1 VCHTGGV
8 PAFVNVVEIFA
19 KGRGGLLL
27 PHDERER
34 SHVVGGEMNNE
45 ATGRRGFLKHA
56 GLLGS
61 IAMMGGFSQ
70 SALAGDGA
78 PDRVIE
84 DLALPEQMEEAPK
97 YHIKFAVCGMS
108 HDHIYGMVGAV
119 QRGGGELVAVWGQE
133 PDKLATFMKRFP
145 NARVVIQLV
154 LSSQIAS
161 ERAPLGVKV
170 MKHGKDY
177 LSDKPG
183 ITTLEQLAEVRKTIA
198 ETRRIYAIMYSER
211 LEVKAAVYAGKLV
224 EQGAIGKVIQTIN
237 IAPHQIVQGHGDAG
251 GGTGRPDWFWN
262 PDQYG
267 GILCDIGSH
276 QVDQFLYYTGSNRAE
291 VVESQIANVRHPDH
305 PRFQD
310 FGDMVLRG
318 NRGLGYV
325 RLDWFTPDGLGTW
338 GDGRLFILGTN
349 GYIEVRKYTNV
360 AVSKQGNNLF
370 LVDNKEARY
379 IDCNQMPLP
388 FGPDFVADIV
398 NRTHNAQDQEQCL
411 LAAELVI
418 KAQKNAKV
426 VTLED

>member
-1 VCHTGGV
+1 
-8 PAFVNVVEIFA
+8 
-19 KGRGGLLL
+19 
-27 PHDERER
+27 
-34 SHVVGGEMNNE
+34 MNDKSS
-45 ATGRRGFLKHA
+45 GRRDFLKHA
-56 GLLGS
+56 GLMGSLGL
-61 IAMMGGFSQ
+61 MGGFTP
-70 SALAGDGA
+70 SAFASGTAA
-78 PDRVIE
+78 PRVVE
-84 DLALPEQMEEAPK
+84 DAFVPQEADEAPK
-97 YHIKFAVCGMS
+97 HHIKFAVCGMS

-119 QRGGGELVAVWGQE
+119 QRGGGELVSVWGQE
-133 PDKLATFMKRFP
+133 PDKLATFTKRFP
-145 NARVVIQLV
+145 NAKVAKTQEEIINDPSIQLV
-154 LSSQIAS
+154 LSSQIAN

-183 ITTLEQLAEVRKTIA
+183 ITTLQQLAEVRKTIK
-198 ETRRIYAIMYSER
+198 ETGRIYAIMYSER

-224 EQGAIGKVIQTIN
+224 QQGAIGKVIQTIN
-237 IAPHQIVQGHGDAG
+237 IAPHQVTQRHGDAG
-251 GGTGRPDWFWN
+251 GGSGRPDWFWV
-262 PDQYG
+262 PEQYG

-276 QVDQFLYYTGSNRAE
+276 QVDQFLFYTGSKSAE

-305 PRFQD
+305 PKFQD

-338 GDGRLFILGTN
+338 GDGRLFILGTE

-370 LVDNKEARY
+370 IVDNKEARY

-388 FGPDFVADIV
+388 FGSEFVADIV

-418 KAQKNAKV
+418 KAQNNATR
-426 VTLED
+426 VTLEA